1 MKEKENKTLRTYVLI
16 DHSKPPP
23 VFPELEIQMT
33 EREAHARNQGFA
45 MNRIAKRYILK

>member
-1 MKEKENKTLRTYVLI
+1 MKPKENTKLLTYILI
-16 DHSKPPP
+16 DYSKPPP

-45 MNRIAKRYILK
+45 MNRVTKRYILK